1 MTTKLPKR
9 DVVVVGL
16 GGAGGVA
23 VVPLTEAGLDVVGLE
38 AGTWLQ
44 PRDFAR
50 KPCQRRFDLRHV
62 RLVGEDILPAHE
74 LAEQSDRRTCA
85 FDVNA

>member
-38 AGTWLQ
+38 PASIPGGG
-44 PRDFAR
+44 
-50 KPCQRRFDLRHV
+50 KDLRSGPLILWSFANGGWLIGLGQC
-62 RLVGEDILPAHE
+62 LVGKL
-74 LAEQSDRRTCA
+74 
-85 FDVNA
+85 